1 MTIKHMWSFDSY
13 GVRVKESQRR
23 YRMIV
28 DEVLFANEPD
38 RIKLRNANLT
48 AREKRHRIEI
58 VYGTQCAQWILE
70 ETRYFAP
77 RDRVADWVT
86 DTVLAPKHLGGG
98 YGGHVDLGPLATHV
112 PDLDIASQPWMV
124 PRPFTME
131 HPRGVPFEP
140 RPYQKDAMKMFEKGI
155 DEDLKQMLYSDG
167 RRLPRYFFSTPQVS
181 LQDLADFDHPFE
193 KKVVQMADT
202 HYELTARNVGK
213 TQAVMRLPFMTTQL
227 LAQWLRNNSVGK

>member
-1 MTIKHMWSFDSY
+1 MTIKHVWSFDSY
-13 GVRVKESQRR
+13 SVRVKESHRR

-28 DEVLFANEPD
+28 DEVLFGNEPD

-77 RDRVADWVT
+77 RGRVADWVT
-86 DTVLAPKHLGGG
+86 DTLLASKHPS
-98 YGGHVDLGPLATHV
+98 V
-112 PDLDIASQPWMV
+112 
-124 PRPFTME
+124 
-131 HPRGVPFEP
+131 VPFEP
-140 RPYQKDAMKMFEKGI
+140 RPYQKDAMKMFENGI
-155 DEDLKQMLYSDG
+155 DEDLKQMLYPDG

-193 KKVVQMADT
+193 KKIVRMADT

-213 TQAVMRLPFMTTQL
+213 MRAITLLPFMTTQL
-227 LAQWLRNNSVGK
+227 LAQWLRNNFVGK